1 MKHSGR
7 IAGFLLALLIGG
19 LFALSLLRVS
29 PLRKA
34 DGIQM
39 AQKALADPD
48 GLKLA
53 RRAGELLD
61 GDASLAEPLSR
72 AFLAKDK
79 PSLALALLTP
89 VTEHENGR
97 NDPLAWGA
105 LARAARAAKDD
116 ALAERADAEAKK
128 FGEAAL
134 GEKKVAGRLKN
145 AGLYFAATDLGNE
158 PKKAFAVLRAAL
170 ALSPKD
176 AELLNALGYTLA
188 DRGAT
193 PAELN
198 EAVELTLRAVKLTL
212 GNPMTLDSYGWALV
226 KQGKNLGGAKRA
238 LQEAVDLASDEAE
251 LRYHLGV
258 ACAKL
263 GESDAARIE
272 LGRALQIEP
281 GHKEARSALD
291 ALKVKP

>member
-39 AQKALADPD
+39 ARKALVDPD
-48 GLKLA
+48 GARLA

-61 GDASLAEPLSR
+61 GDAALAEPLSR
-72 AFLAKDK
+72 AFLAKGK
-79 PSLALALLTP
+79 PALAVALLTP

-97 NDPLAWGA
+97 RDPLAWGA

-116 ALAERADAEAKK
+116 ALSVRADAEAKK
-128 FGEAAL
+128 WGEAAL
-134 GEKKVAGRLKN
+134 TEKKDTGRLKN
-145 AGLYFAATDLGNE
+145 AGLYFAASDLGNE
-158 PKKAFAVLRAAL
+158 PQSAFTALRAAL
-170 ALSPKD
+170 QVAPKD
-176 AELLNALGYTLA
+176 PELLNALGYTLA
-188 DRGAT
+188 DRGTT

-198 EAVELTLRAVKLTL
+198 EAVELTLRAVKLTP

-226 KQGKNLGGAKRA
+226 KQGKDLAGAKRA

-258 ACAKL
+258 AHGRS
-263 GESDAARIE
+263 GENDAARIE
-272 LGRALQIEP
+272 LRRALWLQP
-281 GHKEARSALD
+281 DHREARAALD
-291 ALKVKP
+291 ALK